1 MSSASDLSVIRHS
14 VAHLLA
20 HAITELYPETL
31 LTIGPATKE
40 GFFYDFLPKR
50 AFKAEDLVLIADR
63 MRDIVARNFPIEHRE
78 ISKTE
83 ARELYKDNPFK
94 LELIENIPG
103 DTVGLSVQG
112 NFYDLC
118 RGGHV
123 ARTGELGNFILTN
136 MSGSYWR
143 ADKKNAA
150 LQRIS
155 GTAFATAEA
164 LVAHEKHQLELAQYD
179 HRVLGKQLDLF
190 SFHAEGTG
198 FPFFHPKGCA
208 ILRIMNEYMRALHHQ
223 YNYQE
228 IMTPTMLSDEL
239 WQRSGHYAH
248 YRDNMYF
255 STIDDQ
261 SYAIK
266 PMNCPG
272 AILTYKSRQ
281 RSYRELPLKLAE
293 FGHVHRHELSGVLHG
308 LLRVRA
314 FTQDDAHIF
323 CTPEGLEEQVTTI
336 VQIIERVARRFGF
349 GKPLFFVATRP
360 KNAMGSAELWE
371 TATLALKDA
380 LKSLN
385 VPFEVEEG
393 EGAFYGPKI
402 SAYLEDAYGRRWQ
415 CGTVQIDFFQS
426 ENFDLT
432 YVAASGQRQRPV
444 IVHQAVYGSLERFL
458 AITLEHYRG
467 NLPVWLAPV
476 QARILTITEEQ
487 LPQAEQW
494 YFYLHGKGM
503 RVEIDRSPDPL
514 KGKIKTASED
524 KVPWMLIIGKK
535 EAAENC
541 VMLRLY
547 DGTQHPNITQ
557 DELWKR
563 FVEAC
568 AE

>member
-1 MSSASDLSVIRHS
+1 MSSSDLSVIRHS

-20 HAITELYPETL
+20 HAIVELFPETL

-40 GFFYDFLPKR
+40 GFFYDFLPQR
-50 AFKAEDLVLIADR
+50 SFKAEDLALIAER
-63 MRDIVARNFPIEHRE
+63 MREIAARKLPIEHKE
-78 ISKTE
+78 ISKVE
-83 ARELYKDNPFK
+83 ARELYKNNPFK

-103 DTVGLSVQG
+103 DYVGLSVQG

-123 ARTGELGNFILTN
+123 ADTGELSNFLLLNI
-136 MSGSYWR
+136 SGSYWR

-155 GTAFATAEA
+155 GTAFATAHDLKAYEQRQA
-164 LVAHEKHQLELAQYD
+164 ELAQYD

-208 ILRIMNEYMRALHHQ
+208 ILRVMRDYMRSLHRTHH
-223 YNYQE
+223 YQE
-228 IMTPTMLSDEL
+228 ITTPTMLSDEL
-239 WQRSGHYAH
+239 WQRSGHYEH

-255 STIDDQ
+255 SIIDKE

-272 AILTYKSRQ
+272 AILTYKSRP

-323 CTPEGLEEQVTTI
+323 CTPEGLEHEVATI
-336 VQIIERVARRFGF
+336 VNIISQVATRFGF

-360 KNAMGSAELWE
+360 KNSMGSPELWE
-371 TATLALKDA
+371 TATLALKQA
-380 LKSLN
+380 LERLN

-402 SAYLEDAYGRRWQ
+402 SAYLEDTYGRRWQ
-415 CGTVQIDFFQS
+415 CGTVQIDFFQP

-432 YVAASGQRQRPV
+432 YVAASGQRVRPV

-467 NLPVWLAPV
+467 NLPLWLAPV
-476 QARILTITEEQ
+476 QGRIMTVTEEQ
-487 LPQAEQW
+487 IPAAERW
-494 YFYLHGKGM
+494 YSFLHERGM
-503 RVEIDRSPDPL
+503 RVDTDVSADPL
-514 KGKIKTASED
+514 KGKIKTASEE
-524 KVPWMLIIGKK
+524 KIPWMLIIGKK
-535 EAAENC
+535 EAAEQR
-541 VMLRLY
+541 VTLRLH
-547 DGTQHPNITQ
+547 DGTQHANLSES
-557 DELWKR
+557 DLWKL
-563 FVEAC
+563 FSESC
-568 AE
+568 AS